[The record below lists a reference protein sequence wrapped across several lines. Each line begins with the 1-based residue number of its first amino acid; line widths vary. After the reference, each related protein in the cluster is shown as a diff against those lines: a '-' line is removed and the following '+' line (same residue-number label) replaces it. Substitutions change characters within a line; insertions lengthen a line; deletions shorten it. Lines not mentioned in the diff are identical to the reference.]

1 MNAELV
7 AGVQD
12 RGHRLLPFPAE
23 QVVEVAARIQE
34 ERRDDTRDLRKASH
48 LDRRRQADVH
58 VMPPDTLW
66 GLREQP

>member
-1 MNAELV
+1 MP
-7 AGVQD
+7 GVHD
-12 RGHRLLPFPAE
+12 RLNRLLAFPAE

-34 ERRDDTRDLRKASH
+34 ERRLDARDLRKASH

-58 VMPPDTLW
+58 VMPPERSW